1 MYQKLL
7 EYFLESNLYF
17 IENVDMI
24 LWALRES
31 DNKLE
36 NKLANFAYNRLGE
49 QGGRYDLHL
58 KDSEIEKYLFYPSE
72 IKSACV
78 IFLLWCGLSK
88 EEVHE
93 LINYRGKNLYNKCI
107 EVLKK
112 SELAQKYEKGLNEF
126 VSN

>member
-1 MYQKLL
+1 MYHKLL

-31 DNKLE
+31 DNKME

-58 KDSEIEKYLFYPSE
+58 NDSEIKKYLFYPSE

-88 EEVHE
+88 GEVKE
-93 LINYRGKNLYNKCI
+93 LTTYRGRDLYNKCI
-107 EVLKK
+107 DVLKK
-112 SELAQKYEKGLNEF
+112 SELAQKI
-126 VSN
+126 